1 MKIVFCCQ
9 FYAPS
14 VGGVQE
20 VIRQIAERL
29 AERGHQV
36 TVATTKLPMR
46 DFDSLNGVV
55 IKEFDAKGN
64 QVSGMTGEIE
74 KYQVYISGGDF
85 DVVMIYASQQWTF
98 DALWPVLDKIRF
110 SKVFVP
116 CGFSSLFETGYA
128 KYFQV
133 LPDVLKKFD
142 HLIFHASKY
151 RDIDFVRKYGIETF
165 SVIPNGASEVEFNVS
180 IDPMFR
186 VRHKIPEQSFL
197 FLTVG
202 SFTGMKGHKELI
214 NAFAKMKLPE
224 HQHATIILNGN
235 EVHGLENNWRMVFEK
250 LIGLIKIHGLFYALK
265 QVIEKMIG
273 MGISPQSIGESIN
286 QSQANKLVLITDLP
300 RKELTQAFMSADL
313 FVFASNIEYSPLV
326 LFEAA
331 AAGTPFLTVNVGNAA
346 EIAQWTGAGVMCPSV
361 MDTKF
366 YTQVDENLLA
376 QAMTALMEQKDLL
389 ESLGASGKLNWQKY
403 YTWGKIT
410 DQYEQLF
417 DKLKQQNQTAYLR

>member
-1 MKIVFCCQ
+1 MRILFCCQ

-14 VGGVQE
+14 VGGAQE
-20 VIRQIAERL
+20 VIRQIGERL
-29 AERGHQV
+29 ANRGHQV

-46 DFDSLNGVV
+46 DFDILNGVV

-64 QVSGMTGEIE
+64 QVIGMTGEIE
-74 KYQVYISGGDF
+74 KYQEYVSGGDF

-98 DALWPVLDKIRF
+98 DALCPVLDKIRF

-116 CGFSSLFETGYA
+116 CGFSSLFEPGYA
-128 KYFQV
+128 KYFQA

-142 HLIFHASKY
+142 HLVFHASKY
-151 RDIDFVRKYGIETF
+151 RDIDFVRKYDIETF

-186 VRHKIPEQSFL
+186 GRHKIPEQSFL

-202 SFTGMKGHKELI
+202 SFTGMKGHKELV

-224 HQHATIILNGN
+224 HQHATLILNGN
-235 EVHGLENNWRMVFEK
+235 EVHGLDNNWRRVFEK
-250 LIGLIKIHGLFYALK
+250 LIGLIKIHGLFYALN

-286 QSQANKLVLITDLP
+286 QSQANKLVLVTDLP

-366 YTQVDENLLA
+366 YTKVDENVLA
-376 QAMTALMEQKDLL
+376 QAMTALMEQNDLL
-389 ESLGASGKLNWQKY
+389 KNLGTAGKLNWLRSH
-403 YTWGKIT
+403 TWEKIT
-410 DQYEQLF
+410 DQYELLF
-417 DKLKQQNQTAYLR
+417 NHLKQKKHAVYV